1 MYAFDRAF
9 LKKKDI
15 FPYAKYKD
23 KYAKPQKRK
32 GFNEGLWE
40 IEHDPEVE
48 LYGPSVSVS
57 VCIYFLTSDEIE

>member
-57 VCIYFLTSDEIE
+57 I